1 MTELISLNSEF
12 ATNRLVLLHG
22 WGADAED
29 LLPVGKLLTQ
39 DLKDRFEIVSLS
51 APQVH
56 PSGSGRQW
64 YPLYP
69 HEWDQV
75 PNAVLD
81 LERRLNNLCFEKIP
95 LNKTFLLGF
104 SQGGAM
110 ALELA
115 KRIKFQGVFA
125 LSSYPHPEWQPAKD
139 MQPVFLSHG
148 NNDQVV
154 PKEASKASFDLLSK
168 NGIQSDLYLFEGVFA
183 LSSYPHPEWKPL
195 KEMSPIFLFHGNMD
209 EIVPKDASQKSFD
222 ILRNNGIKSDLF
234 FFDGGHEIDND
245 LIDYCRGII
254 RQQFLS

>member
-51 APQVH
+51 APQPH
-56 PSGSGRQW
+56 PSGSGKQW

-69 HEWDQV
+69 HQWEQV

-81 LERRLNNLCFEKIP
+81 LERRLNNLCFEQIP
-95 LNKTFLLGF
+95 IEKTLLLGF

-115 KRIKFQGVFA
+115 SREQFAGVFA
-125 LSSYPHPEWQPAKD
+125 LSSYPHPEWQPVID
-139 MQPVFLSHG
+139 MSPVYLFHG

-154 PKEASKASFDLLSK
+154 PKEAS
-168 NGIQSDLYLFEGVFA
+168 
-183 LSSYPHPEWKPL
+183 
-195 KEMSPIFLFHGNMD
+195 
-209 EIVPKDASQKSFD
+209 QKSFE
-222 ILRNNGIKSDLF
+222 ILRENGIKSNLY

-245 LIDYCRGII
+245 LINHCKGII
-254 RQQFLS
+254 VQKFLS